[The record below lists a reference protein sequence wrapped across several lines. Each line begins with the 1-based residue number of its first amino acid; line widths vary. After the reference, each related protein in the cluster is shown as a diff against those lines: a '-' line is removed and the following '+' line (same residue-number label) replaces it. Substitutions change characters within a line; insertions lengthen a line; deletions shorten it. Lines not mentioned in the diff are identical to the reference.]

1 MTKICSNCSTE
12 KEIGEFYLDRGK
24 PHSQCKECIKTKT
37 KKYKDNNKEKYQ
49 KYFKEYQE
57 KNKEELKEY
66 KRKNYLINQEKIRQR
81 TKDYYENNKQECDKK
96 TSIRNK
102 SNRERINELNRIRC
116 KNKRDNDPLY
126 RLSNNIRTAI
136 WSSIK
141 NSGYKKESNTYNILG
156 CSYEYFIIHIE
167 RQFES
172 WMTWDN
178 YGKYN
183 GEFRYGWDI
192 DHIIPIS
199 SVKNKEEIININHYT
214 NLQPLCSKINREIK
228 KDKLEYEI

>member
-96 TSIRNK
+96 QALEISLIGK
-102 SNRERINELNRIRC
+102 ELM
-116 KNKRDNDPLY
+116 
-126 RLSNNIRTAI
+126 S
-136 WSSIK
+136 
-141 NSGYKKESNTYNILG
+141 
-156 CSYEYFIIHIE
+156 
-167 RQFES
+167 
-172 WMTWDN
+172 
-178 YGKYN
+178 
-183 GEFRYGWDI
+183 
-192 DHIIPIS
+192 
-199 SVKNKEEIININHYT
+199 
-214 NLQPLCSKINREIK
+214 
-228 KDKLEYEI
+228 

>member
-57 KNKEELKEY
+57 KNK
-66 KRKNYLINQEKIRQR
+66 
-81 TKDYYENNKQECDKK
+81 
-96 TSIRNK
+96 
-102 SNRERINELNRIRC
+102 
-116 KNKRDNDPLY
+116 
-126 RLSNNIRTAI
+126 
-136 WSSIK
+136 
-141 NSGYKKESNTYNILG
+141 
-156 CSYEYFIIHIE
+156 
-167 RQFES
+167 
-172 WMTWDN
+172 
-178 YGKYN
+178 
-183 GEFRYGWDI
+183 

-199 SVKNKEEIININHYT
+199 SVKNKKEIININHYT